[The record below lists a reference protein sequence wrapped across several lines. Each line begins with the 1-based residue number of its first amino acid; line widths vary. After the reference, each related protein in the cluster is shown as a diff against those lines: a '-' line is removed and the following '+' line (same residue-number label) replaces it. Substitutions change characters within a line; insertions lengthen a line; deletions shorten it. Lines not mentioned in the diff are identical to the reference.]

1 MLNKNLEYQIFR
13 ENLTNGEI
21 AKTLY
26 EINNSKNF
34 KIDKLNH
41 IVIKETNT
49 RVGYIGD
56 DTLEII
62 NPNKKKFSEYH
73 NKLKEIFNYTL
84 HNQH

>member
-1 MLNKNLEYQIFR
+1 MRNKNLEYQIFR
-13 ENLTNGEI
+13 KNLTMGEM
-21 AKTLY
+21 AKISC
-26 EINNSKNF
+26 EISNSKYF
-34 KIDKLNH
+34 EIGEFSH

-62 NPNKKKFSEYH
+62 NPNKKKFNEYH